1 LCRFLPFVSFTIC
14 VILSAALIPGKNAP
28 IMITDEMVAKLK
40 PGSVTVDLAASAGGN
55 VATTVADKAIVTPNV
70 TS

>member
-1 LCRFLPFVSFTIC
+1 
-14 VILSAALIPGKNAP
+14 
-28 IMITDEMVAKLK
+28 MITDEMVAKLK